1 MTSHCTSPSASR
13 KWLVIAGSA
22 TLTAMSSGASEAPS
36 PTMARP
42 SVGWRVIF
50 FRTAGFQPAHQH
62 DAGWKPAVRKTS
74 EVLAQ
79 ERHHAFPRRL
89 GRRRV
94 VGRALLVG
102 EGVLGVVAE
111 DLGLVAARRQLLLE
125 VVHHLGRAP
134 IVLVGEVTLHGD
146 LDLGGIGELL

>member
-1 MTSHCTSPSASR
+1 MTSHCTSLSANW
-13 KWLVIAGSA
+13 KWPVIAGSA

-42 SVGWRVIF
+42 MRGRDVIP
-50 FRTAGFQPAHQH
+50 RPKAEGPLGPQERSLAALGMTP
-62 DAGWKPAVRKTS
+62 S
-74 EVLAQ
+74 EMLTE

-89 GRRRV
+89 GRGRV

-111 DLGLVAARRQLLLE
+111 DLGLGAARRHLLLE
-125 VVHHLGRAP
+125 RVHHLGRAP
-134 IVLVGEVTLHGD
+134 VVLV
-146 LDLGGIGELL
+146 